1 MLDINHSRLRVT
13 TNLRQKPLKLF
24 SWPYLSWREIQKSD
38 DIGWNHWQRH
48 PTHLRRAK
56 KLRASSASSA
66 SWPKDLGD
74 LISYSGTAVT
84 MVCLQARVPLWV
96 LLVPWY
102 KEAKRNKRS
111 QCVPVSRKV
120 QMLPLLF
127 QAGMKMFV
135 TGFHISTI
143 LHCPNALPPRQC
155 TATMFVLRVACQ
167 VKTTESSSKNEGIT
181 STFLQYIIPMYYVY
195 V

>member
-1 MLDINHSRLRVT
+1 MLKCQHGSL
-13 TNLRQKPLKLF
+13 
-24 SWPYLSWREIQKSD
+24 WRS
-38 DIGWNHWQRH
+38 RH

-74 LISYSGTAVT
+74 RISYSGTAVSV
-84 MVCLQARVPLWV
+84 VCLQASVPLWV

-111 QCVPVSRKV
+111 QCVPVSRRV

-127 QAGMKMFV
+127 HAGMKMFA
-135 TGFHISTI
+135 TGYNISTI

-167 VKTTESSSKNEGIT
+167 MKTSPCNISYLCTICMYR
-181 STFLQYIIPMYYVY
+181 YIHMRVCW
-195 V
+195 VFNV